1 MARLARFYSMDP
13 MRVMELDSETMWE
26 LVDAIPVLT
35 AREQLDRLVVV
46 DYPYM
51 KPEKRNRVVSALKRE
66 ANPSIIEEQAVEMTP
81 DQMMALINGG

>member
-13 MRVMELDSETMWE
+13 MRIMELDSEIMWE

-35 AREQLDRLVVV
+35 AREQLDRLAVV

-81 DQMMALINGG
+81 KQMMAVLNGG

>member
-1 MARLARFYSMDP
+1 
-13 MRVMELDSETMWE
+13 MELDSDIMWE

-35 AREQLDRLVVV
+35 AREQLDRLAVM

-66 ANPSIIEEQAVEMTP
+66 ANPSIIEEQAAEMSP
-81 DQMMALINGG
+81 MEIMAAINGG